1 MIRIRTNLP
10 VPCKRVYPRLS
21 IMTLSKTI
29 PALLLALFLNL
40 PAFGDDH
47 GEEEDQHLN
56 RRTNSEISGFLEQHV
71 PEFLDRL
78 AEASHEED
86 EEAEQE
92 FWHDARHL
100 VGEYFLIREDLGP
113 GAAKAFVGMRRW
125 ELVADQLTEALHDG
139 DGNRE
144 ELEKELREAI
154 AQHLEF
160 HLELE
165 RITLKHDRA
174 ELEDLVQEIEERER
188 ELEELATHHQ
198 EIVREELAERVGEG
212 EEDLEDED
220 SDEED
225 SE

>member
-1 MIRIRTNLP
+1 MNSFKQILP
-10 VPCKRVYPRLS
+10 IIL
-21 IMTLSKTI
+21 TL
-29 PALLLALFLNL
+29 LLNL
-40 PAFGDDH
+40 PASGDDH
-47 GEEEDQHLN
+47 GEEEDRHLN
-56 RRTNSEISGFLEQHV
+56 RRTNSEISGFLKQNV

-78 AEASHEED
+78 ADASHEED

-113 GAAKAFVGMRRW
+113 EAAKAFLGMRRG
-125 ELVADQLTEALHDG
+125 ELVADQLTEALHEG

-165 RITLKHDRA
+165 RIALNRDRA
-174 ELEDLVQEIEERER
+174 ELEERVQEIEERER

-198 EIVREELAERVGEG
+198 EIAREELAERLGQEGE

-220 SDEED
+220 SEKED

>member
-1 MIRIRTNLP
+1 MREPGSSSRPFFSDDPEIIFEMNSFKQILP
-10 VPCKRVYPRLS
+10 IIL
-21 IMTLSKTI
+21 TL
-29 PALLLALFLNL
+29 LLNL
-40 PAFGDDH
+40 PASGDDH
-47 GEEEDQHLN
+47 GEEEDRHLN
-56 RRTNSEISGFLEQHV
+56 RRTNAEITSFLEKHV
-71 PEFLDRL
+71 PEALERL
-78 AEASHEED
+78 RDATHEED

-113 GAAKAFVGMRRW
+113 GSAKAFLGMRRG
-125 ELVADQLTEALHDG
+125 ELVADQLTEALHEG

-165 RITLKHDRA
+165 RIALNRDRA
-174 ELEDLVQEIEERER
+174 ELEERVQEIEERER
-188 ELEELATHHQ
+188 ELEELATHHE
-198 EIVREELAERVGEG
+198 EIVREELEERLG
-212 EEDLEDED
+212 EED
-220 SDEED
+220 DEEG

>member
-1 MIRIRTNLP
+1 M
-10 VPCKRVYPRLS
+10 S
-21 IMTLSKTI
+21 LSKII

-40 PAFGDDH
+40 PAPGDDH
-47 GEEEDQHLN
+47 GEEEDRHLN
-56 RRTNSEISGFLEQHV
+56 RRTNSEIAGFLEQHV

-78 AEASHEED
+78 ADASQEED

-113 GAAKAFVGMRRW
+113 GAAKAFLGMRRG
-125 ELVADQLTEALHDG
+125 ELVADQLTEALHEG
-139 DGNRE
+139 AGNRE
-144 ELEKELREAI
+144 ELEKELQKAI

-165 RITLKHDRA
+165 RITLNRDRA
-174 ELEDLVQEIEERER
+174 ELEERVQEIEERER
-188 ELEELATHHQ
+188 ELEELAIHHQ
-198 EIVREELAERVGEG
+198 EIVREELAERLGEG
-212 EEDLEDED
+212 EEDPEDADRE
-220 SDEED
+220 EED